1 MLYHTLD
8 NRATIFLLNQGLSAK
23 CREFGT
29 KPPFVIPSAAKN
41 LVVQHLNTTFLLAWT
56 VPCAMEKGST
66 CLESDILSAAKNDK
80 GRLLLAYLLQ
90 FADIP
95 QYNCSQ
101 E

>member
-1 MLYHTLD
+1 
-8 NRATIFLLNQGLSAK
+8 
-23 CREFGT
+23 
-29 KPPFVIPSAAKN
+29 
-41 LVVQHLNTTFLLAWT
+41 
-56 VPCAMEKGST
+56 MEKGST